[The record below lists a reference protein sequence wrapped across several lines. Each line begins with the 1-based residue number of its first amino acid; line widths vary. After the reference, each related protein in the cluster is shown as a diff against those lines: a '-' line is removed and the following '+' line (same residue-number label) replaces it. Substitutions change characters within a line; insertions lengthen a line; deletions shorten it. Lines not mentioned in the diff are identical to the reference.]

1 MSRRNPRRRP
11 EPPCAGCIEAQTRG
25 LRVESRCV
33 VPFTSFAENE
43 VLPDGSRPPMRSTRP
58 GRSRSSPAC
67 GPDGLRYAKVKKGE
81 TTNDLFAFLTM
92 SRTLEAGHPG
102 RTAWPVRLATI
113 SATRGQCAGDR
124 PFVPRTMGFSV
135 GVGQPCGFSA
145 ATKPAQHHRRS
156 EQRPISAAPT
166 IGGFF
171 MTKKPDRSRCSTR
184 CLATISAIISAASWG
199 AIQSDAITLRLFVI
213 GVAGSDLRR
222 ASCFCRTWPNRPSSR
237 RFYD

>member
-1 MSRRNPRRRP
+1 VSRSRWRATAPGFVATYQCSPSAHDALRSPR
-11 EPPCAGCIEAQTRG
+11 Q
-25 LRVESRCV
+25 SRCI
-33 VPFTSFAENE
+33 VPFTSFAEND
-43 VLPDGSRPPMRSTRP
+43 VLPDRSRPRMRSTRP

-171 MTKKPDRSRCSTR
+171 MTKKPDRSGCSTR
-184 CLATISAIISAASWG
+184 CLATIAATSSAASCVRFLG
-199 AIQSDAITLRLFVI
+199 HVSLLHDF
-213 GVAGSDLRR
+213 GVLVR
-222 ASCFCRTWPNRPSSR
+222 AP
-237 RFYD
+237 